1 MGPNPKD
8 SSVEAKRLP
17 YPQVAVQHRDAN
29 ISDSSSQDSP
39 DEFPT
44 DEELHTLR
52 RVADNIPWR
61 VYTIAFVE
69 LCERFSYYGTTVVF
83 TNFIQQPL
91 PPGSRTGAGFTNG
104 QSGALNMGQQAST
117 GIGTFNQFWV
127 YLVPLFGA
135 YIADAHLGRYKTIC
149 IALAVALIGHIILV
163 ISAIPPVIT
172 KPNSSLATFIIGLI
186 VMGIGTGSFKP
197 NISPLI
203 VEQLS
208 LTKMAIRTTSK
219 GERVIVDP
227 AVTASRVYHYF
238 YLFINIGALVGQIGM
253 VYAEKYVGY
262 WLSYLLPTILLC
274 TCPLVM
280 WYGRDRYIRTPPQG
294 SVLGKAMQIFLLANK
309 GRWSLNPV
317 STYKRLN
324 DGTFWE
330 AVKPSAIDPS
340 QRPSWMT
347 FDDQWVDEVRRGFSA
362 CSVFCWY
369 PLYWLTYNQL
379 NNNLTSQ
386 AAVMKLNGIP
396 NDVLSNLDPFALII
410 LIPVCDL
417 FVYPLLRK
425 MKINFSPIK
434 KITAGF
440 YTGSAAMIWATVIQ
454 YYIYKK
460 SVCGNNASSL
470 LPPSLGGDGTTT
482 CPNVDISVWAQTG
495 AYVLIAISEIFASIT
510 SLEYAFSKAPR
521 NMRSLVQAF
530 ALFMS
535 AISAAIGEGFVT
547 LSADPLLVWNYG
559 TMAVLSFVG
568 GTFFFIQF
576 RQLDADDDKL
586 NMLPEGN
593 LVIGKDIEDSSVQAM
608 PITIKE

>member
-1 MGPNPKD
+1 
-8 SSVEAKRLP
+8 
-17 YPQVAVQHRDAN
+17 
-29 ISDSSSQDSP
+29 
-39 DEFPT
+39 
-44 DEELHTLR
+44 
-52 RVADNIPWR
+52 
-61 VYTIAFVE
+61 
-69 LCERFSYYGTTVVF
+69 
-83 TNFIQQPL
+83 
-91 PPGSRTGAGFTNG
+91 
-104 QSGALNMGQQAST
+104 
-117 GIGTFNQFWV
+117 
-127 YLVPLFGA
+127 
-135 YIADAHLGRYKTIC
+135 
-149 IALAVALIGHIILV
+149 
-163 ISAIPPVIT
+163 
-172 KPNSSLATFIIGLI
+172 
-186 VMGIGTGSFKP
+186 
-197 NISPLI
+197 
-203 VEQLS
+203 
-208 LTKMAIRTTSK
+208 
-219 GERVIVDP
+219 
-227 AVTASRVYHYF
+227 
-238 YLFINIGALVGQIGM
+238 
-253 VYAEKYVGY
+253 
-262 WLSYLLPTILLC
+262 
-274 TCPLVM
+274 
-280 WYGRDRYIRTPPQG
+280 
-294 SVLGKAMQIFLLANK
+294 
-309 GRWSLNPV
+309 
-317 STYKRLN
+317 
-324 DGTFWE
+324 
-330 AVKPSAIDPS
+330 
-340 QRPSWMT
+340 
-347 FDDQWVDEVRRGFSA
+347 
-362 CSVFCWY
+362 
-369 PLYWLTYNQL
+369 
-379 NNNLTSQ
+379 
-386 AAVMKLNGIP
+386 MKLNGIP